1 MTRALV
7 SIVKQKEN
15 YFFRYSQNFNSGSIL
30 QLKVTL
36 FEIKNYASFE
46 IWPNMLALTRLA
58 ILLNGFQNFGMNVD
72 KITPLIIE
80 FYHNEDSS

>member
-1 MTRALV
+1 MAPHVGLDKI
-7 SIVKQKEN
+7 SNNEN
-15 YFFRYSQNFNSGSIL
+15 YWNL
-30 QLKVTL
+30 ETL
-36 FEIKNYASFE
+36 SHMLCFTRLAIHKNYASFE
-46 IWPNMLALTRLA
+46 IWPKMLALTRLA